1 MSMRT
6 GLTLLAAKRDE
17 GREQG
22 VWRRRFGSILTELAI
37 WLPLSIAAGH
47 VVLFTAWTTW
57 VSFTASSLM
66 PDYTWVGLRNY
77 WAMTRTANF
86 QIAYVNLLIFG
97 FGFVLLTMALGLLLA
112 ILLDQRVRGENVL
125 RTIFLYPL
133 AVSFVVTGTV
143 WSWLLNPGLGLQR
156 VVQNLGWQDF
166 RFDWLVQSD
175 KAIYTLIF
183 AGVWQGAGFAMAL
196 FLAGLRSVDADL
208 VKAAQ
213 IDGAGPWRTYRRVLL
228 PTIWPIFITVF
239 VILLRSAITS
249 FDLVRALTGGGPGIS
264 TMLPTLVVYDFMFQ
278 RSELGRGSAAA
289 ALIIL
294 ALLFLVPLGV
304 VVVNSLRSS
313 REIAAT
319 SLIGWPS
326 HLIFTNYGQAW
337 NRFCM
342 AEHCWGIEP
351 YMLNSLT
358 LAIPATIISTL
369 LGALA
374 GYSIS
379 LWRFRGDQFVFGLVT
394 LGIFLPE
401 QMKLIPWVVVLRDLS
416 LMNTIA
422 GLILIHTVQGMS
434 FTTLFCRNYYV
445 GIPQDLLK
453 AARIDGAGFF
463 RIFWRIILPLSP
475 PILIVTVIFQFTGI
489 WNEFLYGV
497 TFTSGGQQPVT
508 AALIALSAA
517 ITSEPMYGEQSAA
530 VLIAALPTLP

>member
-1 MSMRT
+1 M
-6 GLTLLAAKRDE
+6 K
-17 GREQG
+17 
-22 VWRRRFGSILTELAI
+22 
-37 WLPLSIAAGH
+37 
-47 VVLFTAWTTW
+47 WT
-57 VSFTASSLM
+57 
-66 PDYTWVGLRNY
+66 R
-77 WAMTRTANF
+77 
-86 QIAYVNLLIFG
+86 II
-97 FGFVLLTMALGLLLA
+97 
-112 ILLDQRVRGENVL
+112 
-125 RTIFLYPL
+125 
-133 AVSFVVTGTV
+133 
-143 WSWLLNPGLGLQR
+143 
-156 VVQNLGWQDF
+156 
-166 RFDWLVQSD
+166 
-175 KAIYTLIF
+175 
-183 AGVWQGAGFAMAL
+183 
-196 FLAGLRSVDADL
+196 
-208 VKAAQ
+208 
-213 IDGAGPWRTYRRVLL
+213 
-228 PTIWPIFITVF
+228 
-239 VILLRSAITS
+239 
-249 FDLVRALTGGGPGIS
+249 
-264 TMLPTLVVYDFMFQ
+264 VY
-278 RSELGRGSAAA
+278 A
-289 ALIIL
+289 ALIVL

-326 HLIFTNYGQAW
+326 HLIFSNYAQAW
-337 NRFCM
+337 NKFCM

-379 LWRFRGDQFVFGLVT
+379 LWRFRGDQFVFGVVT

-530 VLIAALPTLP
+530 VLIAALPTLLVYLFGGRYFLRGLTAGAVK

>member
-1 MSMRT
+1 M
-6 GLTLLAAKRDE
+6 K
-17 GREQG
+17 
-22 VWRRRFGSILTELAI
+22 
-37 WLPLSIAAGH
+37 
-47 VVLFTAWTTW
+47 WT
-57 VSFTASSLM
+57 
-66 PDYTWVGLRNY
+66 
-77 WAMTRTANF
+77 
-86 QIAYVNLLIFG
+86 
-97 FGFVLLTMALGLLLA
+97 
-112 ILLDQRVRGENVL
+112 RV
-125 RTIFLYPL
+125 I
-133 AVSFVVTGTV
+133 
-143 WSWLLNPGLGLQR
+143 
-156 VVQNLGWQDF
+156 
-166 RFDWLVQSD
+166 
-175 KAIYTLIF
+175 IY
-183 AGVWQGAGFAMAL
+183 
-196 FLAGLRSVDADL
+196 
-208 VKAAQ
+208 
-213 IDGAGPWRTYRRVLL
+213 
-228 PTIWPIFITVF
+228 
-239 VILLRSAITS
+239 
-249 FDLVRALTGGGPGIS
+249 
-264 TMLPTLVVYDFMFQ
+264 
-278 RSELGRGSAAA
+278 A
-289 ALIIL
+289 ALIGL

-326 HLIFTNYGQAW
+326 HLILSNYAQAW
-337 NRFCM
+337 NKFCM

-379 LWRFRGDQFVFGLVT
+379 LWRFRGDQFVFGVVT

-422 GLILIHTVQGMS
+422 GLVLIHTVHGMS

-530 VLIAALPTLP
+530 VLIAALPTLLVYLFGGRYFLRGLTAGAVK

>member
-1 MSMRT
+1 M
-6 GLTLLAAKRDE
+6 K
-17 GREQG
+17 
-22 VWRRRFGSILTELAI
+22 
-37 WLPLSIAAGH
+37 
-47 VVLFTAWTTW
+47 WT
-57 VSFTASSLM
+57 
-66 PDYTWVGLRNY
+66 
-77 WAMTRTANF
+77 
-86 QIAYVNLLIFG
+86 
-97 FGFVLLTMALGLLLA
+97 
-112 ILLDQRVRGENVL
+112 RV
-125 RTIFLYPL
+125 I
-133 AVSFVVTGTV
+133 
-143 WSWLLNPGLGLQR
+143 
-156 VVQNLGWQDF
+156 
-166 RFDWLVQSD
+166 
-175 KAIYTLIF
+175 
-183 AGVWQGAGFAMAL
+183 
-196 FLAGLRSVDADL
+196 
-208 VKAAQ
+208 
-213 IDGAGPWRTYRRVLL
+213 
-228 PTIWPIFITVF
+228 
-239 VILLRSAITS
+239 
-249 FDLVRALTGGGPGIS
+249 
-264 TMLPTLVVYDFMFQ
+264 VY
-278 RSELGRGSAAA
+278 A
-289 ALIIL
+289 ALIVL

-326 HLIFTNYGQAW
+326 HLIFSNYAQAW
-337 NRFCM
+337 NKFCM

-358 LAIPATIISTL
+358 LTIPATIISTL

-379 LWRFRGDQFVFGLVT
+379 LWRFRGDQFVFAVVT

-422 GLILIHTVQGMS
+422 GLVLIHTVQGMS

-463 RIFWRIILPLSP
+463 RIFWRIILQLSP

-530 VLIAALPTLP
+530 VLIAALPTLLVYLFGGRYFLRGLTAGAVK